1 MFLDRFHS
9 VQDGHV
15 VISALQASQFA
26 KEIAGDFN
34 PIHDPDARRFC
45 VPGDLLFAIV
55 LARFGLSE
63 NMTFRFRSLLGENVP
78 LKFVE
83 TENTID
89 VCDDAGKVYI
99 EVARSG
105 ATTRDEELIETITRA
120 YVAASGKNFP
130 HTLKPLMESNGV
142 MFNPDR
148 PMVMYESMS
157 LALENLDLPSPGLE
171 LHNATLE
178 AAGKRGNVLLEY
190 RLTADHKPVDDRA
203 VHKLDERDHG
213 GARHLRPRRRTQ
225 HRAVDLEGLA
235 AEEAGGLDAVRQHYQ
250 EVRHC
255 ALQCAV
261 QAKNDPGVTV

>member
-15 VISALQASQFA
+15 IISALQASQFA

-45 VPGDLLFAIV
+45 VPGDLLFALI

-63 NMTFRFRSLLGENVP
+63 NMTFRFRSLLGEGVP

-83 TENTID
+83 TEDAIE

-99 EVARSG
+99 EVVRSG
-105 ATTRDEELIETITRA
+105 ARTQDEQLIKDITRT

-157 LALENLDLPSPGLE
+157 VALDNLDLPSPGLE
-171 LHNATLE
+171 LHNATLD

-190 RLTADHKPVDDRA
+190 QLTADGKTVGEVTKRL
-203 VHKLDERDHG
+203 VLSG
-213 GARHLRPRRRTQ
+213 LRPYC
-225 HRAVDLEGLA
+225 
-235 AEEAGGLDAVRQHYQ
+235 AEAMAGVIEEFYRLKARGANYFN
-250 EVRHC
+250 
-255 ALQCAV
+255 
-261 QAKNDPGVTV
+261 NDNNGGVSNADPAR

>member
-9 VQDGHV
+9 VEDGHV
-15 VISALQASQFA
+15 VISAIQASQFA

-45 VPGDLLFAIV
+45 VPGDLLFAII

-83 TENTID
+83 TGNTIE
-89 VCDDAGKVYI
+89 VCDNAGKIYI
-99 EVARSG
+99 EVDRG
-105 ATTRDEELIETITRA
+105 GETTRDKELIETITRA
-120 YVAASGKNFP
+120 YVSASGKNFP

-157 LALENLDLPSPGLE
+157 LALENLDLPSPELE

-190 RLTADHKPVDDRA
+190 RLTADHKPVGEVTKRL
-203 VHKLDERDHG
+203 VLSG
-213 GARHLRPRRRTQ
+213 LRPYC
-225 HRAVDLEGLA
+225 
-235 AEEAGGLDAVRQHYQ
+235 AEAMAGVIEEFYRLKARGSDYF
-250 EVRHC
+250 
-255 ALQCAV
+255 
-261 QAKNDPGVTV
+261 KNDDIGEQSNANSAG

>member
-9 VQDGHV
+9 VQDGQV
-15 VISALQASQFA
+15 IISALQASQFA

-63 NMTFRFRSLLGENVP
+63 NMSFRFRSLLGEGVP
-78 LKFVE
+78 LRFVE
-83 TENTID
+83 TENAIE
-89 VCDDAGKVYI
+89 VCDDAEKVYI

-105 ATTRDEELIETITRA
+105 ARTQDKQLIEDITRA

-157 LALENLDLPSPGLE
+157 LALDSLDLPSPGLK
-171 LHNATLE
+171 LHQATLD

-190 RLTADHKPVDDRA
+190 QLTADGKTVGEVTKRL
-203 VHKLDERDHG
+203 VLSG
-213 GARHLRPRRRTQ
+213 LRPYC
-225 HRAVDLEGLA
+225 ADAMAGVI
-235 AEEAGGLDAVRQHYQ
+235 EEFYRLKARGANYFNNDNNGGVSHANPAR
-250 EVRHC
+250 
-255 ALQCAV
+255 
-261 QAKNDPGVTV
+261 